1 VVFEINFSVCFIQS
15 NGHMLAG
22 GKLSEYNVGL
32 DDVRSNAEPVRNQF
46 QIEDLPSLIRW
57 PFQE

>member
-46 QIEDLPSLIRW
+46 QIEDLPSLI
-57 PFQE
+57 